1 MKNQDYW
8 TKRKA
13 DLIYE
18 QMDKAEKQADK
29 FDKVYKESKAY
40 LDKQINKI
48 FDKFQRDYGLSER
61 DARHVLKNMKDQKD
75 LNELRKVLEARPN
88 DPNIQR
94 LLADLDSPA
103 YAYRMKRLERLSADL
118 DSMRESIYHSEKKGS
133 DAFYSDLMKDS
144 YYKATFDLQQQTG
157 LAYSFSDLPETEIKR
172 LQGLK
177 WTGEAYSDRIW
188 SNTGALASSVKDEL
202 LVSLMTG
209 RSVRDTS
216 QAIAERFEVGQ
227 NKARRLIRTESAF
240 FHNQME
246 LLSYED
252 AEITKYKFV
261 AVLDKRTSHI
271 CQEHDNKVY
280 DTDKAVPGVNYPP
293 LHPWC
298 RSTTIAHD
306 EDIDYSK
313 LERRARNPETGKV
326 EYVPADMSYKD
337 WYSKY
342 VDQDKKNIKI
352 DFSKLTS
359 EEINNLDF
367 DDLMK
372 YYEWVEEQE
381 KLKAKQ
387 KELQADAERK
397 LLEER
402 ESKVPKTRRDLVS
415 RIEERLR
422 TTNFVDVFGEENA
435 QGLLR
440 ELRFFPNDDFV
451 QSLYGSVD
459 KLSFAKVKEMSS
471 HVSGTQINLAKGDF
485 IYNKKFNQKA
495 HSIVLHE
502 FTHGIDNV
510 ATYFGAPELGAKAFS
525 SQYDLY
531 NTIKKDMDNYIF
543 GDMKLKRGASID
555 EKRDFF
561 NLRQAKVRDFK
572 SELLELAKKL
582 NPEIRPEANAEVG
595 AFASDMMSSFRSAEY
610 GSQPFN
616 HSDSYWKNKAHR
628 GMEFIAEYTQAQ
640 MTPEIKTFYDKVFP
654 NSVKIYNKIFED
666 ISKLKL
672 ENKKPIVW

>member
-13 DLIYE
+13 NLIYE

-29 FDKVYKESKAY
+29 FDKVYKDSKAY

-48 FDKFQRDYGLSER
+48 FDKFQRDYGLSKC

-75 LNELRKVLEARPN
+75 LNELRKVLEARPD

-188 SNTGALASSVKDEL
+188 SNTGELASSVKDEL

-216 QAIAERFEVGQ
+216 QAIAERFEVGK
-227 NKARRLIRTESAF
+227 NKARRLVRTESAF

-252 AEITKYKFV
+252 AEITKYRFV

-306 EDIDYSK
+306 DNIDYSK

-326 EYVPADMSYKD
+326 EYVPADMSYKE
-337 WYSKY
+337 WYDKY
-342 VDQDKKNIKI
+342 VADKDVVKI
-352 DFSKLTS
+352 DFSKLTP

-387 KELQADAERK
+387 KELQAEAERK

-402 ESKVPKTRRDLVS
+402 ENKVPKTRRDLVS

-451 QSLYGSVD
+451 NSVYGSVD

-485 IYNKKFNQKA
+485 IYNKEFNQKA

-502 FTHGIDNV
+502 LTHGIDNV
-510 ATYFGAPELGAKAFS
+510 ASYFGTPELGAKAFS

-531 NTIKKDMDNYIF
+531 NVIKKDMDNYIF

-555 EKRDFF
+555 EKRNFF

-640 MTPEIKTFYDKVFP
+640 MTPEIKSFYDKVFP
-654 NSVKIYNKIFED
+654 NSVKIYNEIFED

>member
-1 MKNQDYW
+1 MNNKDYW
-8 TKRKA
+8 TQRKA
-13 DLIYE
+13 NLIYE

-29 FDKVYKESKAY
+29 FDDIYRQSKTY

-61 DARHVLKNMKDQKD
+61 NARHVLKNMTDQKD
-75 LNELRKVLEARPN
+75 LNELRKVLEARPD

-188 SNTGALASSVKDEL
+188 SNTGALASTVKDEL

-227 NKARRLIRTESAF
+227 NKARRLVRTESAF

-261 AVLDKRTSHI
+261 AVLDRRTSEI

-306 EDIDYSK
+306 DDVDYSK
-313 LERRARNPETGKV
+313 LERRARNPKTGKV
-326 EYVPADMSYKD
+326 EYVPADMSYDD
-337 WYSKY
+337 WYDKY
-342 VDQDKKNIKI
+342 VAKDRGKSYNQSVNTIDLMAKQRSFSVENDIRVKTKKLTGTDFDFWVQDNTKKIRDTVLNVDAAFRELDSYKKPTVVFLKKSKLPGLAGYDYKQDALFISDVFHSEKEFKEILSDGFFASKNIR
-352 DFSKLTS
+352 DALVHELTHKKHWDS
-359 EEINNLDF
+359 AKMFYKANKKRYNNI
-367 DDLMK
+367 
-372 YYEWVEEQE
+372 EQAMVA
-381 KLKAKQ
+381 LN
-387 KELQADAERK
+387 
-397 LLEER
+397 
-402 ESKVPKTRRDLVS
+402 SDLVAYVKQQQS
-415 RIEERLR
+415 IERSYLK
-422 TTNFVDVFGEENA
+422 NISLNAYNAFVYHNNINELVAEVGVIGDSVTDKI
-435 QGLLR
+435 LL
-440 ELRFFPNDDFV
+440 
-451 QSLYGSVD
+451 Q
-459 KLSFAKVKEMSS
+459 KVKE
-471 HVSGTQINLAKGDF
+471 
-485 IYNKKFNQKA
+485 
-495 HSIVLHE
+495 VL
-502 FTHGIDNV
+502 
-510 ATYFGAPELGAKAFS
+510 
-525 SQYDLY
+525 
-531 NTIKKDMDNYIF
+531 
-543 GDMKLKRGASID
+543 R
-555 EKRDFF
+555 
-561 NLRQAKVRDFK
+561 
-572 SELLELAKKL
+572 
-582 NPEIRPEANAEVG
+582 
-595 AFASDMMSSFRSAEY
+595 
-610 GSQPFN
+610 
-616 HSDSYWKNKAHR
+616 WK
-628 GMEFIAEYTQAQ
+628 
-640 MTPEIKTFYDKVFP
+640 
-654 NSVKIYNKIFED
+654 
-666 ISKLKL
+666 
-672 ENKKPIVW
+672 

>member
-13 DLIYE
+13 NLIYE

-40 LDKQINKI
+40 LDKQINKV

-75 LNELRKVLEARPN
+75 LNELRKVLEARPD

-103 YAYRMKRLERLSADL
+103 YAYRMKRLERLNDDL
-118 DSMRESIYHSEKKGS
+118 DRMRESIYRSEKKGS

-157 LAYSFSDLPETEIKR
+157 LAYSFSYLPETEIKR

-227 NKARRLIRTESAF
+227 NKARRLVRTESAF

-261 AVLDKRTSHI
+261 AVLDRRTSEI

-298 RSTTIAHD
+298 RSTTIAYD
-306 EDIDYSK
+306 EDADYSK

-326 EYVPADMSYKD
+326 EYVPADMSYEE
-337 WYSKY
+337 WYDKY
-342 VDQDKKNIKI
+342 VAKEDKKGN
-352 DFSKLTS
+352 
-359 EEINNLDF
+359 
-367 DDLMK
+367 
-372 YYEWVEEQE
+372 V
-381 KLKAKQ
+381 
-387 KELQADAERK
+387 KELK
-397 LLEER
+397 
-402 ESKVPKTRRDLVS
+402 
-415 RIEERLR
+415 
-422 TTNFVDVFGEENA
+422 
-435 QGLLR
+435 
-440 ELRFFPNDDFV
+440 ND
-451 QSLYGSVD
+451 
-459 KLSFAKVKEMSS
+459 
-471 HVSGTQINLAKGDF
+471 
-485 IYNKKFNQKA
+485 
-495 HSIVLHE
+495 
-502 FTHGIDNV
+502 
-510 ATYFGAPELGAKAFS
+510 
-525 SQYDLY
+525 
-531 NTIKKDMDNYIF
+531 
-543 GDMKLKRGASID
+543 
-555 EKRDFF
+555 
-561 NLRQAKVRDFK
+561 
-572 SELLELAKKL
+572 
-582 NPEIRPEANAEVG
+582 
-595 AFASDMMSSFRSAEY
+595 
-610 GSQPFN
+610 
-616 HSDSYWKNKAHR
+616 
-628 GMEFIAEYTQAQ
+628 
-640 MTPEIKTFYDKVFP
+640 IKTFDFYPLSEDNIGDKERIL
-654 NSVKIYNKIFED
+654 N
-666 ISKLKL
+666 ISKRLKAVSEDYEKETGKNIL
-672 ENKKPIVW
+672 ELFANKQLTDRSNPYDDEKSKFIRFLYKRVGYDRKPNILNDNDIVGLETIYRGVSDSASGEIKSKTLKDNFKNGKLDLSGRAKSAHGRGLYFGSRFVAERYADKGTNPLLIKAFYDPSDFKFLTDELYKKEKHTWLKKIDDDNELYEYYHFLMSQIGINDSNADVFAVLHGYDGYKAIHNDGLYTVVYNRSKLGVLKDD

>member
-1 MKNQDYW
+1 MKNEEYW
-8 TKRKA
+8 AKRKA
-13 DLIYE
+13 NLIYD

-29 FDKVYKESKAY
+29 FDDVYRQSKAY

-103 YAYRMKRLERLSADL
+103 YAYRMKRLERLNDDL
-118 DSMRESIYHSEKKGS
+118 DRMRESIYHSEKKGS

-216 QAIAERFEVGQ
+216 QVIAERFEVGQ
-227 NKARRLIRTESAF
+227 NKARRLVRTESAF

-271 CQEHDNKVY
+271 CQQHDNKVY
-280 DTDKAVPGVNYPP
+280 NTDEAVPGVNYPP

-306 EDIDYSK
+306 DDIDYSK

-326 EYVPADMSYKD
+326 EYVPADMSYKE

-342 VDQDKKNIKI
+342 VDGKEVVKESKPEVNDKIFEAKNPNEI
-352 DFSKLTS
+352 DDFFKKQKSYQKWYNELNEKQKDAIFNYTMSPHEQINSVMRQGYEEYRKNGLRGIETS
-359 EEINNLDF
+359 EIPYVERYLQENLEHSKMLETVFGSYETEESFITYRGTTAEQSYFNNLIVGQTTVIDKAF
-367 DDLMK
+367 MSTSLAKKEALNFSNDGIGERYLLDITVRKGSKSGVYISELSDMP
-372 YYEWVEEQE
+372 EEKE
-381 KLKAKQ
+381 FLIKPSAKF
-387 KELQADAERK
+387 
-397 LLEER
+397 
-402 ESKVPKTRRDLVS
+402 KV
-415 RIEERLR
+415 I
-422 TTNFVDVFGEENA
+422 
-435 QGLLR
+435 
-440 ELRFFPNDDFV
+440 
-451 QSLYGSVD
+451 SVD
-459 KLSFAKVKEMSS
+459 KNSS
-471 HVSGTQINLAKGDF
+471 GLNL
-485 IYNKKFNQKA
+485 I
-495 HSIVLHE
+495 S
-502 FTHGIDNV
+502 
-510 ATYFGAPELGAKAFS
+510 
-525 SQYDLY
+525 
-531 NTIKKDMDNYIF
+531 
-543 GDMKLKRGASID
+543 
-555 EKRDFF
+555 
-561 NLRQAKVRDFK
+561 
-572 SELLELAKKL
+572 LELQ
-582 NPEIRPEANAEVG
+582 
-595 AFASDMMSSFRSAEY
+595 D
-610 GSQPFN
+610 
-616 HSDSYWKNKAHR
+616 D
-628 GMEFIAEYTQAQ
+628 
-640 MTPEIKTFYDKVFP
+640 
-654 NSVKIYNKIFED
+654 
-666 ISKLKL
+666 
-672 ENKKPIVW
+672 

>member
-13 DLIYE
+13 NLIYE

-75 LNELRKVLEARPN
+75 LNELRKVLEARPD

-103 YAYRMKRLERLSADL
+103 YAYRMKRLERLSDDL
-118 DSMRESIYHSEKKGS
+118 DRMRESIYLSEKKGS
-133 DAFYSDLMKDS
+133 DEFYGYLMKDS
-144 YYKATFDLQQQTG
+144 YYKATFGLQQQTG
-157 LAYSFSDLPETEIKR
+157 LAYHFSGLPETEIKR
-172 LQGLK
+172 LKAFK

-227 NKARRLIRTESAF
+227 NKARRLVRTESAF

-252 AEITKYKFV
+252 AEIEKYKFV

-271 CQEHDNKVY
+271 CQQHDNKVY
-280 DTDKAVPGVNYPP
+280 NTDEAVPGVNYPP

-306 EDIDYSK
+306 DDIDYSK
-313 LERRARNPETGKV
+313 LERRARNPETGEV
-326 EYVPADMSYKD
+326 EYVPADMSYKE
-337 WYSKY
+337 WYDKY
-342 VDQDKKNIKI
+342 VADKDVVKI

-387 KELQADAERK
+387 KELQAEAERK

-402 ESKVPKTRRDLVS
+402 ENKVPKTRRDLVS

-531 NTIKKDMDNYIF
+531 NVIKKDMDNYIF
-543 GDMKLKRGASID
+543 GDMKLKRGASMD

-572 SELLELAKKL
+572 SELYELAKKL
-582 NPEIRPEANAEVG
+582 NPEIRPEENAEVV
-595 AFASDMMSSFRSAEY
+595 AFASDMMSSFRNAEY
-610 GSQPFN
+610 GSQNFN

-640 MTPEIKTFYDKVFP
+640 MTPEIKAFYDKVFP
-654 NSVKIYNKIFED
+654 NSVKIYNEIFED

-672 ENKKPIVW
+672 ENKKPIAW

>member
-8 TKRKA
+8 TQRKA
-13 DLIYE
+13 NLIYE

-29 FDKVYKESKAY
+29 FDDIYRQSKSY
-40 LDKQINKI
+40 LDKQINKV
-48 FDKFQRDYGLSER
+48 FDKFQRDYGLSEH

-75 LNELRKVLEARPN
+75 LNELRKVLEARPD

-103 YAYRMKRLERLSADL
+103 YAYRIKRLERLNDDL
-118 DSMRESIYHSEKKGS
+118 DRMRESIYHSEKKGS

-172 LQGLK
+172 LRGLK

-227 NKARRLIRTESAF
+227 NKARRLVRTESAF

-261 AVLDKRTSHI
+261 AVLDRRTSEI

-326 EYVPADMSYKD
+326 EYVPADMSYKE
-337 WYSKY
+337 WYDKY
-342 VDQDKKNIKI
+342 VDG
-352 DFSKLTS
+352 
-359 EEINNLDF
+359 
-367 DDLMK
+367 
-372 YYEWVEEQE
+372 
-381 KLKAKQ
+381 
-387 KELQADAERK
+387 KEVVK
-397 LLEER
+397 
-402 ESKVPKTRRDLVS
+402 ESK
-415 RIEERLR
+415 
-422 TTNFVDVFGEENA
+422 
-435 QGLLR
+435 
-440 ELRFFPNDDFV
+440 
-451 QSLYGSVD
+451 
-459 KLSFAKVKEMSS
+459 
-471 HVSGTQINLAKGDF
+471 
-485 IYNKKFNQKA
+485 
-495 HSIVLHE
+495 
-502 FTHGIDNV
+502 
-510 ATYFGAPELGAKAFS
+510 
-525 SQYDLY
+525 
-531 NTIKKDMDNYIF
+531 
-543 GDMKLKRGASID
+543 
-555 EKRDFF
+555 
-561 NLRQAKVRDFK
+561 
-572 SELLELAKKL
+572 SEV
-582 NPEIRPEANAEVG
+582 N
-595 AFASDMMSSFRSAEY
+595 
-610 GSQPFN
+610 
-616 HSDSYWKNKAHR
+616 
-628 GMEFIAEYTQAQ
+628 
-640 MTPEIKTFYDKVFP
+640 DKVFEAKNP
-654 NSVKIYNKIFED
+654 NEIDDFFKKQKSYQKWYNGLTEEEKKAIYSYTTSDYHDFNNIKRFGLDKALELKKEFWLEEHGEADLEYALEQVRKTKNNIPILEKALSDFAPEKTFKAYRGTGSVSALGEDLGYLDLEVGQKLSLDKSFTSFSLDKGYAKEFAIDGDGANILFEVTVKKGQKTGAYIAELADFNPEKEYLMKPNLKYNV
-666 ISKLKL
+666 ISKTETEDGLLVYGLEVL
-672 ENKKPIVW
+672 ENGI

>member
-13 DLIYE
+13 NLIYE

-75 LNELRKVLEARPN
+75 LNELRKVLEARPD

-227 NKARRLIRTESAF
+227 NKARRLVRTESAF

-306 EDIDYSK
+306 DDIDYSK

-326 EYVPADMSYKD
+326 EYVPADMSYKE

-342 VDQDKKNIKI
+342 VVKDEKEQKNAFM
-352 DFSKLTS
+352 DSFS
-359 EEINNLDF
+359 NGLD
-367 DDLMK
+367 L
-372 YYEWVEEQE
+372 
-381 KLKAKQ
+381 KQ
-387 KELQADAERK
+387 KTLSNFDHHARK
-397 LLEER
+397 WY
-402 ESKVPKTRRDLVS
+402 
-415 RIEERLR
+415 
-422 TTNFVDVFGEENA
+422 
-435 QGLLR
+435 
-440 ELRFFPNDDFV
+440 NDYV
-451 QSLYGSVD
+451 EKQ
-459 KLSFAKVKEMSS
+459 LSFED
-471 HVSGTQINLAKGDF
+471 IELAS
-485 IYNKKFNQKA
+485 NKIKD
-495 HSIVLHE
+495 VLE
-502 FTHGIDNV
+502 NS
-510 ATYFGAPELGAKAFS
+510 ELS
-525 SQYDLY
+525 
-531 NTIKKDMDNYIF
+531 M
-543 GDMKLKRGASID
+543 R
-555 EKRDFF
+555 
-561 NLRQAKVRDFK
+561 FK
-572 SELLELAKKL
+572 SENIDKLIDSTRILNQFETGTSGGTVNLKYRRQANEQLFGLQGKRLKKHDFEKYGYFGNKDPYEDFLYNSKSWGGVSQYGDVIVRFSKDKMLSRTTFTINNSLGPAVYKDLVADNPNSPHLLSIDKNYLQDYVELL
-582 NPEIRPEANAEVG
+582 
-595 AFASDMMSSFRSAEY
+595 
-610 GSQPFN
+610 
-616 HSDSYWKNKAHR
+616 KNKNVR
-628 GMEFIAEYTQAQ
+628 
-640 MTPEIKTFYDKVFP
+640 TPEELTKTLGIRYIEAQFHGDVGLTDISSMYFT
-654 NSVKIYNKIFED
+654 NKIPNNNQID
-666 ISKLKL
+666 ALKSYGIDVFMK
-672 ENKKPIVW
+672 EGEKFVRVE

>member
-13 DLIYE
+13 NLIYE

-61 DARHVLKNMKDQKD
+61 DARHVLKNTKDQKD
-75 LNELRKVLEARPN
+75 LNELRKVLEARPD

-188 SNTGALASSVKDEL
+188 SNTGELASSVKDEL

-216 QAIAERFEVGQ
+216 QAIAERFEVGK
-227 NKARRLIRTESAF
+227 NKARRLVRTESAF

-252 AEITKYKFV
+252 AEITKYRFV

-306 EDIDYSK
+306 DNIDYSK

-326 EYVPADMSYKD
+326 EYVPADMSYKE
-337 WYSKY
+337 WYDKY
-342 VDQDKKNIKI
+342 VADKDVVKI
-352 DFSKLTS
+352 DFSKLTP

-387 KELQADAERK
+387 KELQAEAERK

-402 ESKVPKTRRDLVS
+402 ENKVPKTRRDLVS

-435 QGLLR
+435 QVLLR

-451 QSLYGSVD
+451 NSVYGSVD

-485 IYNKKFNQKA
+485 IYNKEFNQKA

-502 FTHGIDNV
+502 LTHGIDNV
-510 ATYFGAPELGAKAFS
+510 ASYFGTPELGAKAFS

-531 NTIKKDMDNYIF
+531 NVIKKDMDNYIF

-555 EKRDFF
+555 EKRNFF
-561 NLRQAKVRDFK
+561 ELRQAKVRDFK

-610 GSQPFN
+610 GSQNFN

>member
-1 MKNQDYW
+1 MKNKDYW

-13 DLIYE
+13 NLIYE

-29 FDKVYKESKAY
+29 FDEIYKQSKSY
-40 LDKQINKI
+40 LDKQINKV

-61 DARHVLKNMKDQKD
+61 DARQVLKNMKDQKD

-118 DSMRESIYHSEKKGS
+118 DLMRSSIYLSEKKGS
-133 DAFYSDLMKDS
+133 DVFYSDLMKDS

-188 SNTGALASSVKDEL
+188 ENTGALASSVKDEL

-216 QAIAERFEVGQ
+216 QAIAERFNVGQ

-261 AVLDKRTSHI
+261 AVLDRRTSYI

-298 RSTTIAHD
+298 RSTTIAYD
-306 EDIDYSK
+306 EDADYSK
-313 LERRARNPETGKV
+313 LERRARNPKTGKV
-326 EYVPADMSYKD
+326 EYVPADMSYKE

-342 VDQDKKNIKI
+342 VDGEGVGKI

-367 DDLMK
+367 DDLLK
-372 YYEWVEEQE
+372 YFDWAAEQDALKE
-381 KLKAKQ
+381 KAEQ
-387 KELQADAERK
+387 AALQA
-397 LLEER
+397 R
-402 ESKVPKTRRDLVS
+402 EDNVSLARRDLVD
-415 RIEERLR
+415 RLEKRLR

-451 QSLYGSVD
+451 QSLYGSID

-471 HVSGTQINLAKGDF
+471 HVSGTQVNLAKGDF

-502 FTHGIDNV
+502 LTHGIDNV
-510 ATYFGAPELGAKAFS
+510 ASYFGAPELGAKAFS

-543 GDMKLKRGASID
+543 GDMKLKRGASMD

-582 NPEIRPEANAEVG
+582 HPEIRPEENAEVG
-595 AFASDMMSSFRSAEY
+595 AFASDMMSSFKSAEY

-616 HSDSYWKNKAHR
+616 HSDSYWKDKTHR

-640 MTPEIKTFYDKVFP
+640 MTPEIKSFYDKVFP
-654 NSVKIYNKIFED
+654 NSVKIYNEIFKD
-666 ISKLKL
+666 ISRLQL
-672 ENKKPIVW
+672 EDKKPLKW

>member
-1 MKNQDYW
+1 MKNEEYW
-8 TKRKA
+8 AKRKA
-13 DLIYE
+13 NLIYE

-29 FDKVYKESKAY
+29 FDDIYRQSKTY
-40 LDKQINKI
+40 LDKQINKV

-61 DARHVLKNMKDQKD
+61 DARHVLKNMKDQKN

-103 YAYRMKRLERLSADL
+103 YAYRIKRLERLNDDL
-118 DSMRESIYHSEKKGS
+118 DRMRESIYHSEKKGS

-172 LQGLK
+172 LRGLK

-227 NKARRLIRTESAF
+227 NKARRLVRTESAF

-261 AVLDKRTSHI
+261 AVLDRRTSEI

-306 EDIDYSK
+306 DDIDYSK

-326 EYVPADMSYKD
+326 EYVPADMSYKE
-337 WYSKY
+337 WYDKY
-342 VDQDKKNIKI
+342 VAKDRGKSYNQDMFAMDLMAKQRSFAVGNDIRVKTKKLNGTDFDFWVQDNTKKIRDSVLNVNAVFQELDSYKKPTVVFLKKSRLPGLAGYDYKQDTLFISDDFHSEKEFKEILSDGFFASKNIRDALI
-352 DFSKLTS
+352 HELTHKKHWDSAKAFYKANKKRYNSVEQAMS
-359 EEINNLDF
+359 ELN
-367 DDLMK
+367 
-372 YYEWVEEQE
+372 
-381 KLKAKQ
+381 
-387 KELQADAERK
+387 
-397 LLEER
+397 
-402 ESKVPKTRRDLVS
+402 SPLVS
-415 RIEERLR
+415 YVKEQLKHDYNYLYSISDNAAIAFYNDNINELVAEVGVLGDKV
-422 TTNFVDVFGEENA
+422 TDTN
-435 QGLLR
+435 LL
-440 ELRFFPNDDFV
+440 N
-451 QSLYGSVD
+451 
-459 KLSFAKVKEMSS
+459 KVKE
-471 HVSGTQINLAKGDF
+471 
-485 IYNKKFNQKA
+485 
-495 HSIVLHE
+495 VL
-502 FTHGIDNV
+502 
-510 ATYFGAPELGAKAFS
+510 S
-525 SQYDLY
+525 
-531 NTIKKDMDNYIF
+531 
-543 GDMKLKRGASID
+543 
-555 EKRDFF
+555 
-561 NLRQAKVRDFK
+561 
-572 SELLELAKKL
+572 
-582 NPEIRPEANAEVG
+582 
-595 AFASDMMSSFRSAEY
+595 
-610 GSQPFN
+610 
-616 HSDSYWKNKAHR
+616 WK
-628 GMEFIAEYTQAQ
+628 
-640 MTPEIKTFYDKVFP
+640 
-654 NSVKIYNKIFED
+654 
-666 ISKLKL
+666 
-672 ENKKPIVW
+672 